1 MTKDS
6 HCAAIYL
13 IYCLCSYALYP
24 FNNPPFLP
32 YTRRGTKLTVQAN
45 KFKTLNTSKGPQVQS
60 NTKQVNPSSGR
71 VSLISL
77 PPPFMLPQLPPS
89 CFNLGL
95 LDLALRP
102 FLHLLSR
109 PVAQLLTWLLVGAS
123 RTKLPPFPSSTARSM
138 PGLFPPWGLIT
149 PLWAAA
155 FLLRP
160 VPWPLPISF
169 PCLLPLPGLAL
180 TSRWH
185 GGASCS
191 LRALF

>member
-77 PPPFMLPQLPPS
+77 PPPFTLLQLPPS

-102 FLHLLSR
+102 FLHLLSC

-123 RTKLPPFPSSTARSM
+123 RTNYP
-138 PGLFPPWGLIT
+138 LFQ
-149 PLWAAA
+149 AQ
-155 FLLRP
+155 
-160 VPWPLPISF
+160 
-169 PCLLPLPGLAL
+169 LPGLCL
-180 TSRWH
+180 GFSPLGDLSRRS
-185 GGASCS
+185 GRRRSSCGRSRGRYQSASLACS
-191 LRALF
+191 PCLA